1 MKIGRMFVLILL
13 ACGLLLGPVLSAQEV
28 CRIKVTAK
36 GRKKFPHADAYAIE
50 EGTFPSQ
57 RQCQA
62 RINEAARAPG
72 FDVNDAECE
81 CRGGS
86 AGSGGSGSGATSS
99 RQADIARQNRVR
111 KEHQARLAASFERAK
126 ADVLG
131 TLRDFSDIPV
141 SPLARTMAQ
150 LECAAYQALQAAGAG
165 SSEGA
170 RSGAQ
175 TSAHTMTGSAPE
187 GCGSVS
193 IDIPEPVAPE
203 DETPQ
208 IRLFRRLAFDAEFL
222 TKRLEIARTKT
233 EKAREGR
240 ESASSDM
247 AKIGI
252 ELKQLEA
259 EPDAPDRAAELKR
272 KREALDKAL
281 EALAAADALEKA
293 LDAEIESI
301 QGDLS
306 NLDKI
311 YSDVQE
317 NPDKADG
324 YLESLGE
331 KNDENP

>member
-1 MKIGRMFVLILL
+1 MKSGKMVVLFLL
-13 ACGLLLGPVLSAQEV
+13 ACGLVIGPALSAQEV
-28 CRIKVTAK
+28 CRIKNTAK
-36 GRKKFPHADAYAIE
+36 GRKKFPWAGAYATE
-50 EGTFPSQ
+50 EGTFNS
-57 RQCQA
+57 RRKCQD
-62 RINEAARAPG
+62 RINEAARAES
-72 FDVNDAECE
+72 FDVGDAKCE
-81 CRGGS
+81 CVGGP
-86 AGSGGSGSGATSS
+86 AGSGGSGNSASARKQS
-99 RQADIARQNRVR
+99 DIARQNRTR

-131 TLRDFSDIPV
+131 ELRDFSDVPV
-141 SPLARTMAQ
+141 SPVARTLAQ

-165 SSEGA
+165 RDEGA

-175 TSAHTMTGSAPE
+175 NSADTMAGSGPE
-187 GCGSVS
+187 GCGSVP
-193 IDIPEPVAPE
+193 IDIPEPAAPE

-222 TKRLEIARTKT
+222 TKHLEIARTKT
-233 EKAREGR
+233 EKAREKR

-247 AKIGI
+247 TKIGI

-259 EPDAPDRAAELKR
+259 EPSAPGKAAELKR

-281 EALAAADALEKA
+281 EALAAADALEKE
-293 LDAEIESI
+293 LDREIESI
-301 QGDLS
+301 QGDLT
-306 NLDKI
+306 NLDQI

>member
-13 ACGLLLGPVLSAQEV
+13 ACGLLLGPALSAQEV
-28 CRIKVTAK
+28 CRIKNTAK
-36 GRKKFPHADAYAIE
+36 GRKKFPHVGVYATE
-50 EGTFPSQ
+50 EGTFNSR

-81 CRGGS
+81 CTGGS
-86 AGSGGSGSGATSS
+86 AGSSGSRSS
-99 RQADIARQNRVR
+99 ANSTRQADIARQNRVR
-111 KEHQARLAASFERAK
+111 REHQARLTASFKRAK

-150 LECAAYQALQAAGAG
+150 LECAAYQALRAAGAG

-175 TSAHTMTGSAPE
+175 TSANTMTGPAPE
-187 GCGSVS
+187 GCGSVP

-222 TKRLEIARTKT
+222 TKHLEITRTKS
-233 EKAREGR
+233 EEAREKR
-240 ESASSDM
+240 ESASSNM

-259 EPDAPDRAAELKR
+259 KPDAPDTAAELKR

-281 EALAAADALEKA
+281 EALAAADALEKE

-301 QGDLS
+301 QGDLA

-311 YSDVQE
+311 YSDVQK
-317 NPDKADG
+317 NPDKADD

-331 KNDENP
+331 KNDESP